1 MPCISFAQITFTE
14 QAETVGILAYNTFG
28 GVEKSYIVEAHGSG
42 AGFFDYDND
51 GDLDLYLVNGAT
63 FDTYRTKSGPG
74 NSLYENG
81 SDGIFRDV
89 AKKLDVDDAGWGAG
103 CAVGDIDND
112 GLRDLYVTNYR
123 ENVLY
128 RNLGEG
134 GFKDITNISGVA
146 GDGFS
151 AAAAFLDYDND
162 GDLDLYVTNYV
173 QFDLANKPK
182 TDCDYVGGIK
192 TYCGPLGMIGDKD
205 VFYRNDGNGKFVDV
219 TAISGIGTSNDYF
232 GLGIVP
238 ADYDG
243 DGDVDLYVANDQTP
257 NLLFRNESNGTF
269 IDVGLISGVAYNGD
283 GDEEAGMG
291 VDFGDYD
298 NDGDLDLYVTNF
310 FRESNTLYRNEGL
323 RRFSDYTIK
332 PISKL

>member
-1 MPCISFAQITFTE
+1 MSHSMNQSTGAIPKQLQESHQQLLTMMRQGVSWSGFERNCFF
-14 QAETVGILAYNTFG
+14 VNTG
-28 GVEKSYIVEAHGSG
+28 SHDAGVERFADVSAGSG
-42 AGFFDYDND
+42 
-51 GDLDLYLVNGAT
+51 LD
-63 FDTYRTKSGPG
+63 
-74 NSLYENG
+74 
-81 SDGIFRDV
+81 
-89 AKKLDVDDAGWGAG
+89 
-103 CAVGDIDND
+103 
-112 GLRDLYVTNYR
+112 
-123 ENVLY
+123 
-128 RNLGEG
+128 
-134 GFKDITNISGVA
+134 
-146 GDGFS
+146 
-151 AAAAFLDYDND
+151 FLDDGRAISVVDWDHD

-269 IDVGLISGVAYNGD
+269 IDVGLISGVAYSGD

-323 RRFSDYTIK
+323 RRFSDYTIQADLEAVTI
-332 PISKL
+332 PWLGWGTNFADFDNDGDVDLYVANDFGPNNLDFPPSV